1 MPHDEAVSTA
11 QEGAAPGTP
20 TLSEAELRDTALRL
34 RNWGRWGD
42 QDEVGTVNLVSAEM
56 IVAAARLVQSG
67 QVISLAM
74 PFDRKGPHTAGRKGR
89 YNPIHYMIQTG
100 TDAYCGSQD
109 ADGLRYAD
117 DAIAMPTQCG
127 TQWDALSHV
136 FYDDDMYNG
145 FDIRTVDSAGARHCG
160 IEHMANRMVGR
171 GVLLDVPR
179 HLGVTDLAD
188 GFPITRALLEQVVAA
203 QGCHVGVG
211 DFLLVR
217 TGQLGRCLREGNWGT
232 YAGGNAPGLAFDT
245 LEWVRALDLAA
256 VCSDTFAVEVRPE
269 ATVHIRRPWHW
280 VAIPNMGLSVGEIFQ
295 LDALAEQCAQL
306 GRWEFLFVAAPLP
319 ITGAVGSPV
328 NPLAIL

>member
-1 MPHDEAVSTA
+1 MA
-11 QEGAAPGTP
+11 QAPEFPPQYSATP
-20 TLSEAELRDTALRL
+20 PITPELTEEELRETALRL
-34 RNWGRWGD
+34 RNWGRWGKD
-42 QDEVGTVNLVSAEM
+42 DEVGTVNLVSPEM
-56 IVAAARLVQSG
+56 IVAAAQLVRRG
-67 QVISLAM
+67 RVISLAM
-74 PFDRKGPHTAGRKGR
+74 PFDRTGPHTAGRRGR

-100 TDAYCGSQD
+100 TDAYCGHQD

-136 FYDDDMYNG
+136 FYDDHMYNG
-145 FDIRTVDSAGARHCG
+145 FDIRTVDSSGARHCG
-160 IEHMANRMVGR
+160 IEKVADRMVGR

-179 HLGVTDLAD
+179 HLGVPDLED
-188 GFPITRALLEQVVAA
+188 GFPITRALVEDVVAA
-203 QGCHVGVG
+203 QGCAVGKG

-217 TGQLGRCLREGNWGT
+217 TGQLGRCLREGNWGS

-245 LEWVRALDLAA
+245 LGWIHEKDLAA

-295 LDALAEQCAQL
+295 LDDLAIECAAEA
-306 GRWEFLFVAAPLP
+306 RWEFMFIAAPLP

-328 NPLAIL
+328 NPLAVL